1 MYIYNKYII
10 RKLLPILFIVTL
22 VVTSIVWIV
31 QTMNLSKLIDQGI
44 ALTAFI
50 KLTFLLLPYFIF
62 IIMPIISV
70 LSVIFLYHKLQEE
83 RKLVVLRSAG
93 LSNLQIAKPA
103 LYLCVVISIIL
114 YYISLHLLPISYS
127 NLKTTIGNF
136 KEKYISH
143 MITEKTFNQ
152 LSKYTTLYIDKKRA
166 KTDFSGVLLF
176 DNQSPGK
183 RIIFFAKEGKIK
195 AFGPQGIAFELFAG
209 VQHTYDKS
217 GNINKLHFNKINVN
231 IAKPDDSAPPRT
243 KGPFELFIHEMIWPS
258 QVIASQQRNRLIVDG
273 HVRLVWPF
281 CNFAFVFLALSIFL
295 RYPASR
301 KTNFTQYAACLIPII
316 FLIYTHFSLQKM
328 IYYNIEYLYL
338 LYANI
343 ALALVIGTLCNW
355 QSRI

>member
-31 QTMNLSKLIDQGI
+31 QTMNLSKLIDKGI

-70 LSVIFLYHKLQEE
+70 LAVIFLYHKLQEE

-103 LYLCVVISIIL
+103 LYLCIGISIIL
-114 YYISLHLLPISYS
+114 YYISLYLLPISYS

-136 KEKYISH
+136 KEKYISYI
-143 MITEKTFNQ
+143 ITEKTFNQ
-152 LSKYTTLYIDKKRA
+152 LSTYTTLYIDKKRG

-176 DNQSPGK
+176 DNENPDK
-183 RIIFFAKEGKIK
+183 RVIFFAKEGSIK
-195 AFGPQGIAFELFAG
+195 AFGPQGVAFELLSG
-209 VQHTYDKS
+209 VQHAYDKT
-217 GNINKLHFNKINVN
+217 GNISKLHFDKINVN
-231 IAKPDDSAPPRT
+231 IAKPNYNAPARQ

-258 QVIASQQRNRLIVDG
+258 EEIPLHYQNRLIVDG

-295 RYPASR
+295 RYHVARKINFKQYVAS
-301 KTNFTQYAACLIPII
+301 FLPII
-316 FLIYTHFSLQKM
+316 CLIYTHFSLQKI

-343 ALALVIGTLCNW
+343 AVALIVGAICNW
-355 QSRI
+355 QRRL

>member
-10 RKLLPILFIVTL
+10 RKLLPILFIFTL
-22 VVTSIVWIV
+22 VATSIVWIV
-31 QTMNLSKLIDQGI
+31 QTMNLSKLIDKGI

-70 LSVIFLYHKLQEE
+70 LAVIFLYHKLQEE

-103 LYLCVVISIIL
+103 LYLCVGISIIL
-114 YYISLHLLPISYS
+114 YYISLYLLPISYS

-152 LSKYTTLYIDKKRA
+152 LSKYTTLYIDKQIG

-176 DNQSPGK
+176 DNQSPDK
-183 RIIFFAKEGKIK
+183 RVIFFAKEGAIK
-195 AFGPQGIAFELFAG
+195 SFSPQGISFELFAG
-209 VQHTYDKS
+209 VQHIYDKS
-217 GNINKLHFNKINVN
+217 GNISKLHFDKINVN
-231 IAKPDDSAPPRT
+231 IAKPDDSAPTRI
-243 KGPFELFIHEMIWPS
+243 KSPFELFIHEMIWPS
-258 QVIASQQRNRLIVDG
+258 QVMSLQNQNRLIVDG

-295 RYPASR
+295 RYPAAR
-301 KTNFTQYAACLIPII
+301 KTNFKQYAACFTPII
-316 FLIYTHFSLQKM
+316 FLIYTHFSLQKI
-328 IYYNIEYLYL
+328 IYYDIEYLYL

-343 ALALVIGTLCNW
+343 TLALVIGALCNW
-355 QSRI
+355 QRSI